1 MPLQL
6 TPYAVIAVLA
16 SAVLLVLAFAIWRRR
31 PGVGVV
37 SFVILLVAVA
47 EWSLA
52 SALELTVMS
61 LGAKRLFAASVYF
74 GVTTVPAAWLAFVL
88 EYTGR
93 ERWLTRRNLLLL
105 TIEPL
110 LTLGFVFTNN
120 WHHLFWTIQ
129 TLDVS
134 GPYAL
139 MIVTHGPAFWVHA
152 GYSYIL
158 MLVSTGFLIE
168 AFIRSPQLYR
178 GQVRWLLLGSFAP
191 WIGNAL
197 FIFNL
202 NPLPD
207 YVDLTPLTFTITG
220 LSVGWS
226 LYRYQLMDIVPIAR
240 DKVVEGISDAVL
252 VLDRDNRI
260 VDVNPA
266 ALRLFDTVPQALIG
280 QPIALLLSDRQDLLD
295 AYRDVE
301 QAKAEIRLE
310 IDGENREYALTLSSL
325 HNRQG
330 NVLGRIVV
338 LHDITE
344 LKQTNR
350 ELDAAREVAE
360 EANLLKSQFLAT
372 MSHELRTPL
381 NAINGFTEILLEGM
395 AGELNERQMSNLRR
409 VHTNARDLRKL
420 IDDLLDLAK
429 IEAGRTEVIKKPFA
443 IRDWLDEILGQTR
456 SLADEK
462 GLRYI
467 SELDPR
473 LPPYIVG
480 DPGRLKQLTVNL
492 ISNAIKFTDVGEVR
506 ITVKRDG
513 EDQWLISVSDTGIGI
528 PPHAQEYIFDKFRQI
543 DGQSTRKHGGS
554 GLGLAIVRNL
564 AMVMGGGVRVS
575 SVVGKG
581 STFSVMLPLQIP
593 ADVPEATTHS
603 SVA

>member
-6 TPYAVIAVLA
+6 TPYAVITVIV
-16 SAVLLVLAFAIWRRR
+16 SAVLLALAYAIWRRR

-37 SFVILLVAVA
+37 SFVILLIGVA

-52 SALELTVMS
+52 SAIELTVVS
-61 LGAKRLFAASVYF
+61 LDAKRLFAASVYF
-74 GVTTVPAAWLAFVL
+74 GVTVVPAAWLAFVL

-93 ERWLTRRNLLLL
+93 EHWLTRRNILLL

-110 LTLGFVFTNN
+110 LTLGFAFTNN
-120 WHHLFWTIQ
+120 WHHLFWPTQ

-139 MIVTHGPAFWVHA
+139 MIVTHGPAFWLHA

-168 AFIRSPQLYR
+168 AFVRSPQLYR

-197 FIFNL
+197 FIFDL

-207 YVDLTPLTFTITG
+207 YVDLTPLAFTITG

-260 VDVNPA
+260 VDANPA
-266 ALRLFDTVPQALIG
+266 ALRLFEAVPHALIG
-280 QPIALLLSDRQDLLD
+280 QPIAALLSDRQDLLD
-295 AYRDVE
+295 TYQDAE
-301 QAKAEIRLE
+301 QAKAEILLE
-310 IDGENREYALTLSSL
+310 LDGENREYTLTLSSL

-330 NVLGRIVV
+330 NVLGRIVL

-350 ELDAAREVAE
+350 DLDAAREAAE

-409 VHTNARDLRKL
+409 VHTNARDLRQL

-429 IEAGRTEVIKKPFA
+429 IEAGRTEVIKKPFSVQE
-443 IRDWLDEILGQTR
+443 WLDEILGQTR

-462 GLRYI
+462 GLRYV
-467 SELDPR
+467 SKLDPEM
-473 LPPYIVG
+473 PPYIVG
-480 DPGRLKQLTVNL
+480 DPGRLKQMTVNL

-506 ITVKRDG
+506 IMVKRDG
-513 EDQWLISVSDTGIGI
+513 EDRWLISVSDTGIGI

-564 AMVMGGGVRVS
+564 AMVMGGGVRVN

-581 STFSVMLPLQIP
+581 STFSVLLPLQVATDIP
-593 ADVPEATTHS
+593 DATRS
-603 SVA
+603 SVV